1 MARNELEIIL
11 RLRDQATRA
20 LKSAQRAI
28 KGLEGELKRAKDAAR
43 ALNRQLEDAAPYSF
57 GLAKAA
63 GVAAGAMGGLGIK
76 ALSVAGQFEQMR
88 IAFTTMLG
96 DAEKADRFLRELYDF
111 AAKTPFEIEG
121 LQQQVQLLLALG
133 FKAEEVIPTLRAV
146 GDAVAALG
154 GSSELL
160 DRVVLALGQIRAK
173 GKVSAEEMRQLAEA
187 GIPAWEMLAKK
198 IGTDIP
204 TAMKLAEQGA
214 IDAATGVSALL
225 EGMQA
230 RFSGMMERQS
240 QTLLGIWSNIK
251 DNLTRTLAALGDQID
266 KTFHVREGMQ
276 SFLDWLNKV
285 RAWFEEGGLQR
296 ALRSSKELI
305 IGLAGAI
312 AGALTP
318 AIVQAA
324 RGLALFVARL
334 APWALA
340 GYAAVRVLEALGV
353 SLTDLKR
360 WAALGAQAL
369 VGLTK
374 VGQAVVEDFSGI
386 VAFWRSAL
394 GGVIDAYHR
403 ALFFLDRAWKAIK
416 DKNIEG
422 ARFALQTAA
431 AAVTSSM
438 KQAFDQA
445 ANESAGFFDRANK
458 LAEDGLTKILETV
471 DGTLGD
477 VAEKVKAAFGD
488 IEEKA
493 KSASQTIVKLAKG
506 ANAPLPSLANGYQAA
521 GDAAKKAAEKVKDFN
536 DELKRQLGLLGQR
549 SPREAT
555 GGPYT
560 ATVNEPG
567 HGDIAG
573 RNAGLIP
580 PSYGGRGARRGGGG
594 VLAEQRR
601 RYREQLRAIRQE
613 FRAEQAALRADVYE
627 HGLGGRAAVAA
638 ARRAARNAARA
649 MRNVLKGEAADTG
662 VVTWDQILEGL
673 KREMR
678 RRKRELKHLIEIGP
692 GEGVSPNELEA
703 ARAAIAS
710 RATKAERDRRRA
722 AKEVYEWFRKQR
734 EELEKQVQAAEQ
746 FVDTLSSVYS
756 GVDRIFRSF
765 GEVGKNTGQAI
776 RDLWSGFSDVA
787 KSIPVIGGLLSK
799 VFDFF
804 GKLEQGLYKLT
815 WQATVESLKRAESA
829 YQKLGDQMVLI
840 NQRAFASVKK
850 YQERF
855 LFGLISVDRYKVEI
869 DKFAMSIAQ
878 TLEQGVLGGL
888 RNAMKAFLEGAQD
901 WQDQLKEGLR
911 SAIENAVIEA
921 VIKGTIIKGA
931 LGDMLTNLTQA
942 LAKGNYDAAREYV
955 RQIAAAVPDLTQ
967 KIAGVLEPF
976 RRAMAGLRS
985 GDREQASNA
994 APGIQTIR
1002 YELPSAPV
1010 LAAPAWVD
1018 RMGEHV
1024 DRFGKAVDRFAKTKV
1039 QVDVSVADSL
1049 AWSVRGVA

>member
-1 MARNELEIIL
+1 MPRDELEIIL
-11 RLRDQATRA
+11 RLRDEATRA
-20 LKSAQRAI
+20 LKRAQGAL
-28 KGLEGELKRAKDAAR
+28 KGLEGELKRAKAAAER
-43 ALNRQLEDAAPYSF
+43 LNAEIERAAPASRT
-57 GLAKAA
+57 LMAA
-63 GVAAGAMGGLGIK
+63 VAGATAAIGGLGVK
-76 ALSVAGQFEQMR
+76 AIATAGQFEQMR

-96 DAEKADRFLRELYDF
+96 SAEKADRFLRKLYDF

-154 GSSELL
+154 GGADLL
-160 DRVVLALGQIRAK
+160 NRVVLALGQIRAK

-204 TAMKLAEQGA
+204 TAMKLAEKGA
-214 IDAATGVSALL
+214 IDAATGVSAIL
-225 EGMQA
+225 EGMNR
-230 RFSGMMERQS
+230 RFAGMMDVQS
-240 QTLLGIWSNIK
+240 RTLLGIWSNIK

-276 SFLDWLNKV
+276 AFLDWLNKV

-305 IGLAGAI
+305 LGLAGAI

-340 GYAAVRVLEALGV
+340 GYAAVRALEALGV

-394 GGVIDAYHR
+394 GGMLDAFKR
-403 ALFFLDRAWKAIK
+403 ALFFLDRAWEAIK
-416 DKNIEG
+416 NKNIEG

-431 AAVTSSM
+431 TALTGSM

-445 ANESAGFFDRANK
+445 ASESAGFFDRANK
-458 LAEDGLTKILETV
+458 LAEDGLTKIFETV

-488 IEEKA
+488 IEEKV

-555 GGPYT
+555 GGPY
-560 ATVNEPG
+560 AAIVNEPG

-601 RYREQLRAIRQE
+601 RYREL
-613 FRAEQAALRADVYE
+613 LAD
-627 HGLGGRAAVAA
+627 
-638 ARRAARNAARA
+638 
-649 MRNVLKGEAADTG
+649 
-662 VVTWDQILEGL
+662 
-673 KREMR
+673 
-678 RRKRELKHLIEIGP
+678 
-692 GEGVSPNELEA
+692 
-703 ARAAIAS
+703 AS
-710 RATKAERDRRRA
+710 KLTAAERDRRQA
-722 AKEVYEWFRKQR
+722 LAEI
-734 EELEKQVQAAEQ
+734 AAEQ
-746 FVDTLSSVYS
+746 ERLNELAKEHLEYQ
-756 GVDRIFRSF
+756 
-765 GEVGKNTGQAI
+765 QAMLRAREMEI
-776 RDLWSGFSDVA
+776 ARTARLVREA
-787 KSIPVIGGLLSK
+787 SK
-799 VFDFF
+799 
-804 GKLEQGLYKLT
+804 
-815 WQATVESLKRAESA
+815 
-829 YQKLGDQMVLI
+829 
-840 NQRAFASVKK
+840 
-850 YQERF
+850 
-855 LFGLISVDRYKVEI
+855 
-869 DKFAMSIAQ
+869 
-878 TLEQGVLGGL
+878 
-888 RNAMKAFLEGAQD
+888 
-901 WQDQLKEGLR
+901 
-911 SAIENAVIEA
+911 
-921 VIKGTIIKGA
+921 
-931 LGDMLTNLTQA
+931 LTQA
-942 LAKGNYDAAREYV
+942 ELDRRRAAREVAGMPDASQQQLAMYQQYQRLRLRS
-955 RQIAAAVPDLTQ
+955 RQAHEAFMRSHGAPEGLPPGPSQDVAAMYQQYQQSRMAARAPRANPLADLFAGVSQSIGNLLAALNPFAAILQ
-967 KIAGVLEPF
+967 KINPIGEILAAMLEKLAPALEPISTIF
-976 RRAMAGLRS
+976 AEMGSILADVLLPVLKALAPVISFVGRVFKFVAGIVAGIWNAIASAINSLLGWLGVHIELIKFDTEKSLKKKKDAEKPPTTAPPKPPSEDARR
-985 GDREQASNA
+985 
-994 APGIQTIR
+994 IR
-1002 YELPSAPV
+1002 YELPTAPV
-1010 LAAPAWVD
+1010 LAAPKWVD
-1018 RMGEHV
+1018 EMGRHV
-1024 DRFGKAVDRFAKTKV
+1024 ATFGKAVNQFAQVVDR
-1039 QVDVSVADSL
+1039 SSGSL